1 MAEPMVPKTLYELLP
16 EIDNENRRIV
26 AGCTDVMVAVKAG
39 KLQYKPVIDIN
50 HVKEIK
56 KIYEDDKSVYIGS
69 NVTISEIIENSIIN
83 RNFKI
88 LIDAIKTIGSPQI
101 RNRATLGGNIGNA
114 SPSGDSILALNV
126 LDASLILKSSQGE
139 RTVPIKDFIT
149 GVGKKDLKNNEF
161 IEYIVIDKKYDNY
174 KSYFEK
180 VGLRNA
186 MVISV
191 ASLAVLYKTENNLV
205 KDIKIAYGAVAPKV
219 IRIKEAEEYLLNKE
233 MNEKNLTDVGM
244 IIGRSVTPIDDV
256 RAAGEYRKKVCQNLI
271 LRLMD
276 K

>member
-69 NVTISEIIENSIIN
+69 NVTISEIIENNIIN

-101 RNRATLGGNIGNA
+101 RNKATLGGNIGNA

-126 LDASLILKSSQGE
+126 LDASLILKSSQGG
-139 RTVPIKDFIT
+139 RKVAIKDFIT

-161 IEYIVIDKKYDNY
+161 IEYIVIDKKYDSY

-191 ASLAVLYKTENNLV
+191 ASIAVLYKTEDNLV

-233 MNEKNLTDVGM
+233 MNEKNLTETGM
-244 IIGRSVTPIDDV
+244 IIGRPVTPIDDV
-256 RAAGEYRKKVCQNLI
+256 RATGEYRKKVCQNLI
-271 LRLMD
+271 LRLSD

>member
-1 MAEPMVPKTLYELLP
+1 MAEPLVPKTLYELLP

-50 HVKEIK
+50 EVKEIR
-56 KIYEDDKSVYIGS
+56 KIYEDENSLYIGS
-69 NVTISEIIENSIIN
+69 NVAISEIIENKSVN
-83 RNFKI
+83 EHFKV
-88 LIDAIKTIGSPQI
+88 LVDAIKTIGSPQI

-126 LDASLILKSSQGE
+126 LDARLVLKSVNGE

-161 IEYIVIDKKYDNY
+161 IAYIVIDKKYDNY

-191 ASLAVLYKTENNLV
+191 ASMAVMYMTEKNLI

-219 IRIKEAEEYLLNKE
+219 IRIREAEEYLLNKTLD
-233 MNEKNLTDVGM
+233 EKNLIEAGK
-244 IIGRSVTPIDDV
+244 IIEKTVKPIDDI
-256 RAAGEYRKKVCQNLI
+256 RATGEYRKKICQNLI
-271 LRLMD
+271 LRL
-276 K
+276 